1 MTDEVPE
8 PVRCMNVLLED
19 DYTLTVQPFSLDE
32 LDEIL
37 MQSGA
42 VGLYDMD
49 GNECMVGK
57 DRIIAITHGWVMNLG
72 YPQGWVPTVSPPITP
87 SANREKTVAEFLK
100 DKSDG

>member
-1 MTDEVPE
+1 MSNQEERAPERMSDEIPE

-49 GNECMVGK
+49 GNQCMVGK
-57 DRIIAITHGWVMNLG
+57 GRIIAITHGWVVDLG
-72 YPQGWVPTVSPPITP
+72 YPQGWVPTARSG
-87 SANREKTVAEFLK
+87 SLEGDELN
-100 DKSDG
+100 G